1 MGEAD
6 WEVVLPSI
14 PASMVEWPEYTGNSP
29 LPILVKSFPYWQVM
43 EVRPLPADNSRNLAG
58 DSTKSFTLKDSI
70 GPRIMRC
77 II

>member
-1 MGEAD
+1 MPAGE
-6 WEVVLPSI
+6 
-14 PASMVEWPEYTGNSP
+14 VEKLDYAGNNP